1 MVQTIQARSE
11 NEAQAPVSAG
21 RPVGRLLTFRSAQV
35 PQSRPAVGVGA
46 ATPATYDPAMVRNG
60 YGKPLT
66 HIFGLRISGTVNLSQ
81 PFEMRRSGGV
91 VEVFQNRSRA

>member
-21 RPVGRLLTFRSAQV
+21 RPVGRLLTFRSAQ
-35 PQSRPAVGVGA
+35 SRPAVGVVA